1 MRRYQLY
8 LIHCTRCHPQ
18 WYQNSEKSHVIKGAT
33 SWIVFQ
39 TEYWSALLSFSTIL
53 ISHQHHSLSTLQGS
67 HQGVL
72 QYVGN
77 PLMHWHQLQANVSH
91 ELCKVSVL
99 CNSSAHAHTFCHWSC
114 SVTSW
119 FGPRFQQRRAL
130 LLVDTKQTQLLRG
143 FWLVGTLAH
152 ASFPLF
158 LLDVSSSPCATA
170 AYYAARQCKVN
181 WRRKSRS

>member
-1 MRRYQLY
+1 M
-8 LIHCTRCHPQ
+8 IPCIRCHP
-18 WYQNSEKSHVIKGAT
+18 SIIKTQKRSRQKGSS

-53 ISHQHHSLSTLQGS
+53 ISHQNQTLSTLQGS
-67 HQGVL
+67 HQGAL

-91 ELCKVSVL
+91 QLCKVGVL

-119 FGPRFQQRRAL
+119 FRPSFQQRRAL
-130 LLVDTKQTQLLRG
+130 LLVDTKENNSSRASD
-143 FWLVGTLAH
+143 WLAH
-152 ASFPLF
+152 LPTLPFLHSHWLWAPHLVPLQ
-158 LLDVSSSPCATA
+158 LIMLQGKAM
-170 AYYAARQCKVN
+170 
-181 WRRKSRS
+181 